1 MSILNDWQNNF
12 YQYFTLLLMCVI
24 AYKNSVNQATNSERG
39 IEKKSGEIMRG
50 KWRKCMHVV
59 FVGLIMMS
67 TANATEEPLRIR
79 SVFDIN
85 SAFCAIKTNGVLGM
99 DNRDSAVAGRGF
111 GTSSTNALL
120 FLENGENE
128 ITVEIGALG
137 WFSKEAIDNETRKV
151 FKPDARCKVALTAFK
166 GEQSKVLSQFTIAIG
181 QDGLPYVLSGGETD
195 SAKTEKVTVKKVTA
209 QQVEMGHFPSNY
221 LIDNY
226 FPAGMELYQFTKKVH
241 LKNIPE
247 WKWTKATPFTGKT
260 EQIQALKIAYLDL
273 WHLLAEKNDV
283 EIKKYLN
290 ESLQTWAITTGNSTD
305 EIYNDRSFKN
315 DFKSESFKMRPI
327 NWGSYQIEVM
337 SKDRMV
343 RFVNKSDPTI
353 SPLSYIFKDEDGDNS
368 VGYYSPIFAFVDG
381 KVIPVI

>member
-1 MSILNDWQNNF
+1 
-12 YQYFTLLLMCVI
+12 
-24 AYKNSVNQATNSERG
+24 
-39 IEKKSGEIMRG
+39 MRG

-67 TANATEEPLRIR
+67 TANAAEEPLRIR

-120 FLENGENE
+120 ALENGENE

-137 WFSKEAIDNETRKV
+137 WFSQENISDDNGRKA
-151 FKPDARCKVALTAFK
+151 FKSDAGCKVALTAFK
-166 GEQSKVLSQFTIAIG
+166 GEQSKILSQLAIAIG
-181 QDGLPYVLSGGETD
+181 KDGIPYAQSGGEVD
-195 SAKTEKVTVKKVTA
+195 SAKPEKVMVKKITA
-209 QQVEMGHFPSNY
+209 QQVEMGHLSSDY

-247 WKWTKATPFTGKT
+247 WKWTKATPFTGKP

-273 WHLLAEKNDV
+273 WHLLAEKNDI
-283 EIKKYLN
+283 EIKRYLN
-290 ESLQTWAITTGNSTD
+290 ESLKAWAMTTGDNID
-305 EIYNDRSFKN
+305 DVY
-315 DFKSESFKMRPI
+315 KSNTFVDDLKSNNFKMINI
-327 NWGSYQIEVM
+327 NWNDYEVEVM
-337 SKDRMV
+337 NNHRMI
-343 RFVNKSDPTI
+343 RFINKSDPSF
-353 SPLSYIFKDEDGDNS
+353 SPLSYFIVNENGSKRLRG
-368 VGYYSPIFAFVDG
+368 YSPIFSFIDG
-381 KVIPVI
+381 KFIPVI

>member
-181 QDGLPYVLSGGETD
+181 QDGLPYVSSGGETD

-247 WKWTKATPFTGKT
+247 WKWTKATPFTGKNR
-260 EQIQALKIAYLDL
+260 ADSGVKNCLSRS
-273 WHLLAEKNDV
+273 LA
-283 EIKKYLN
+283 
-290 ESLQTWAITTGNSTD
+290 
-305 EIYNDRSFKN
+305 
-315 DFKSESFKMRPI
+315 
-327 NWGSYQIEVM
+327 
-337 SKDRMV
+337 
-343 RFVNKSDPTI
+343 
-353 SPLSYIFKDEDGDNS
+353 S
-368 VGYYSPIFAFVDG
+368 VG
-381 KVIPVI
+381 

>member
-1 MSILNDWQNNF
+1 MMGKFFQWNCLIL
-12 YQYFTLLLMCVI
+12 
-24 AYKNSVNQATNSERG
+24 
-39 IEKKSGEIMRG
+39 SGVM
-50 KWRKCMHVV
+50 
-59 FVGLIMMS
+59 MMS
-67 TANATEEPLRIR
+67 TANAANEPLRIR

-120 FLENGENE
+120 ALENGENE

-137 WFSKEAIDNETRKV
+137 WFSQENISDDNGRKA
-151 FKPDARCKVALTAFK
+151 FKSDAGCKVALTAFK

-181 QDGLPYVLSGGETD
+181 KDGIPYAQSGGEVD
-195 SAKTEKVTVKKVTA
+195 SAKPEKVMVKKITA
-209 QQVEMGHFPSNY
+209 QQVEMGHLSSNY

-273 WHLLAEKNDV
+273 WHLFAEKNN
-283 EIKKYLN
+283 EKIKKYLN
-290 ESLQTWAITTGNSTD
+290 ESLRSWAMTTGSSID
-305 EIYNDRSFKN
+305 EIYNDRNFIG
-315 DFKSESFKMRPI
+315 DFKSKSFKMIPI
-327 NWGSYQIEVM
+327 NWNDYEIEVIN
-337 SKDRMV
+337 KNRMV
-343 RFVNKSDPTI
+343 RFINKSDPTI
-353 SPLSYIFKDEDGDNS
+353 SPLSYSVKDEDGDDS
-368 VGYYSPIFAFVDG
+368 LGYYSPIFAFVDG

>member
-1 MSILNDWQNNF
+1 
-12 YQYFTLLLMCVI
+12 
-24 AYKNSVNQATNSERG
+24 
-39 IEKKSGEIMRG
+39 
-50 KWRKCMHVV
+50 
-59 FVGLIMMS
+59 MMS
-67 TANATEEPLRIR
+67 TANAANEPLRIR

-128 ITVEIGALG
+128 ITVEVGALG
-137 WFSKEAIDNETRKV
+137 WFSQEIVGDNERTA
-151 FKPDARCKVALTAFK
+151 FKPDAGCKVALTAFK
-166 GEQSKVLSQFTIAIG
+166 GEQSTVLNQLNIAIG
-181 QDGLPYVLSGGETD
+181 KDGIPYAQLDGEAD
-195 SAKTEKVTVKKVTA
+195 AAKTEKVSVKKILA

-226 FPAGMELYQFTKKVH
+226 FPVGMDLYQFTKKVH
-241 LKNIPE
+241 LKNLPE

-290 ESLQTWAITTGNSTD
+290 ESLQAWAITTGSSTD

-315 DFKSESFKMRPI
+315 DFKSKSFKMRSI
-327 NWGSYQIEVM
+327 NWNNYQIEIAN
-337 SKDRMV
+337 KGRMV

-353 SPLSYIFKDEDGDNS
+353 SPLSYTFKDDDGDNS
-368 VGYYSPIFAFVDG
+368 VGYFSPIFSYIDG
-381 KVIPVI
+381 RFIPVI